1 MTISTLTHQAYF
13 WLKNPGSEADCNA
26 LIAGLRTLADIPHV
40 RSLAIGRP
48 APTEARDVV
57 DRSFDV
63 SELMTFDSI
72 ADQQAYQ
79 VHPLHQAFVA
89 QCGHL
94 WARVTV
100 YDSALV

>member
-1 MTISTLTHQAYF
+1 
-13 WLKNPGSEADCNA
+13 
-26 LIAGLRTLADIPHV
+26 
-40 RSLAIGRP
+40 
-48 APTEARDVV
+48 V
-57 DRSFDV
+57 DASFDV

-79 VHPLHQAFVA
+79 VHPLHRAFIA

-94 WARVTV
+94 WARVAV